1 MRLLHLLEDNTMKI
15 NEVQMQEA
23 EPNYEVNPAEA
34 RLAAISVKLMDKSN
48 TVTDPN
54 LQIALSR
61 VAQHLPYHGKQFGT
75 KTTQDLLDLVNG
87 EGKHADPDMP
97 QDNKNPIK
105 ITKESLMK
113 MLAYGQQMVDKEGT
127 IKPDIAEDT
136 EDREKENAGKMRR
149 RIADIR
155 FMVADMEDQISELV
169 HLDNG
174 DLTDQIST
182 MKKYSDGLYAVLSRA
197 MKIVPVYEGELN
209 EAPGAREIAAI
220 DKKYEEL
227 TDENQHGAAALL
239 LVKSFGDKEELDI
252 INAINARHKKRGNI
266 MRSEQQL
273 RDEIANA
280 HYKTMKQGLFP
291 IGEGVISDLF
301 TVSKDEKRLKQRTGD
316 SYDAAMVDKHTK
328 KFEKQGL
335 SPEDARK
342 YAYRKVFGK

>member
-1 MRLLHLLEDNTMKI
+1 MRLLHLLEDDTMKI
-15 NEVQMQEA
+15 NEVQMHEA
-23 EPNYEVNPAEA
+23 EPDYEVNPAEA

-105 ITKESLMK
+105 ITKDSLMK
-113 MLAYGQQMVDKEGT
+113 MLAFGQQMVDKEGT
-127 IKPDIAEDT
+127 VQPDIKEDDT
-136 EDREKENAGKMRR
+136 DDYEKVNARQMRK

-155 FMVADMEDQISELV
+155 FDVADIEDKISQLSEK
-169 HLDNG
+169 DNG

-182 MKKYSDGLYAVLSRA
+182 MMKYSQGLYSVLSRA
-197 MKIVPVYEGELN
+197 MKIVPVYESSFGDNSLAAREIS
-209 EAPGAREIAAI
+209 AREIAAI

-239 LVKSFGDKEELDI
+239 LVNAFGDKEELDI
-252 INAINARHKKRGNI
+252 INAINARHKNGW
-266 MRSEQQL
+266 L
-273 RDEIANA
+273 
-280 HYKTMKQGLFP
+280 KTVWYNSIFFP
-291 IGEGVISDLF
+291 IAEILSHKIDLLVYKMSLPSAFYLSHTIGKMHSDLPYLYRLHDK
-301 TVSKDEKRLKQRTGD
+301 VSIR
-316 SYDAAMVDKHTK
+316 
-328 KFEKQGL
+328 
-335 SPEDARK
+335 
-342 YAYRKVFGK
+342 